1 MSVLQSIGDSIY
13 RLKEASK
20 MLFDYYDI
28 NGKKIKKN
36 KFGLHG
42 EVFFV
47 DGDVPIDK
55 TTGLSMLGETVIRTK
70 KKIRKEPNEILLG
83 GSIYALEKMFNVVSS
98 VNVEYLNNIMNIGTT
113 GPVITDKYP
122 RDNGICLWT
131 CGIGGCGDSRKDIIH
146 TFQQQRQLNMI
157 IPFRVV
163 DEPFQPNTPEYGK
176 YYLMR
181 QEEDGRFAYYAKV
194 FERTPVIVPLW
205 KDAADEDQDGSP
217 VVEAD
222 YTSTRKTPIE
232 VFVECVCK
240 VDKKDFREWFSLYEG
255 IEDARLSE
263 IGLCTGILSRV
274 DDGRPEYK
282 QVRQA
287 SCCHFT
293 NEPLHMDKDM
303 SIVYRWYTA

>member
-1 MSVLQSIGDSIY
+1 MSIFKKMSDGIY
-13 RLKEASK
+13 RLKEATQL
-20 MLFDYYDI
+20 LFDYYDI
-28 NGKKIKKN
+28 DGKRIHKN
-36 KFGLHG
+36 KFGIHG
-42 EVFFV
+42 EIVV
-47 DGDVPIDK
+47 VEGDVPIDK
-55 TTGLSMLGETVIRTK
+55 KTGLSMLGENIVRREK
-70 KKIRKEPNEILLG
+70 MPNEILLG

-113 GPVITDKYP
+113 GPIITDKYP
-122 RDNGICLWT
+122 RDNGICLWN

-146 TFQQQRQLNMI
+146 TFQQQRQLNQI

-163 DEPFQPNTPEYGK
+163 DEPFQPNTVEYGK

-181 QEEDGRFAYYAKV
+181 EEEDGRFAYYAKT

-217 VVEAD
+217 VVESD

-232 VFVECVCK
+232 VFAECVCK
-240 VDKKDFREWFSLYEG
+240 LEKKDFREWFSLYEG
-255 IEDARLSE
+255 IEDARINE
-263 IGLCTGILSRV
+263 VGLCTGILSTTE
-274 DDGRPEYK
+274 DGRPEYK